1 MLKKR
6 ISVHSAVVSLFL
18 LALLLALPAT
28 ADAQFLVETS
38 TPISGSDRVPLETT
52 VRFEFND
59 RVSTTTNWNT
69 AFVAEPRD
77 AIEIRRA
84 NLVLDDQD
92 RPAVVEYIVQHD
104 TNTDFTWLVYA
115 VESGSGEPMST
126 PYTLRYTTASN
137 RGNRQVSGAVSVSS
151 SASKTAGDDILDDFR
166 TSKRPDRTTWRKLTS
181 MAKQSGLGKPSFNVQ
196 SIRPATVAKGSSA
209 PDYTSIFLLEKFVP
223 SENKWTVRGGT
234 VIDGDA
240 GAFTVDYMRDDTY
253 WPLAVR
259 YSNHERTEIESVGF
273 YDADGDGE
281 PDPVTLSGANLENI
295 DIQLYAFPRTT
306 AQESLSDANGEANRY
321 ASDQELVHVEE
332 GSGSTPAGTA
342 HEWIYHYYSSSRDWE
357 TIVTV
362 DPLGTEVSIN
372 TDPDFIRDMS
382 PIQAG
387 FVDSDVAL
395 QTVLDN
401 GGQAFIEP
409 YSLRS
414 ITTLME
420 GGNLFWLADA
430 PTSNT
435 FWRIQLIVSTSS
447 GSELFERFI
456 DAQTGE
462 ILDPTALPVELTSF
476 TAQAADASSI
486 LLRWETAS
494 ETNNAGFDVE
504 HQVPGTSAFEPVAF
518 VGGQGTTS
526 RPNQYRHR
534 VAGVTAGTHRFRLR
548 QVDTDGT
555 STYSPEVEVQVMLD
569 RPLVFEPPYPN
580 PVRSRATVRFGTR
593 DGGLVRVE
601 LYDALGRRVRTLHS
615 GEAPSGDMHTHHVEV
630 SGLSSGLYFLRLIG
644 PSGETEVRSM
654 TVVQ

>member
-1 MLKKR
+1 MLKKF
-6 ISVHSAVVSLFL
+6 ISTHFAAVSLFL
-18 LALLLALPAT
+18 LTLPVT
-28 ADAQFLVETS
+28 ADAQFFVETS
-38 TPISGSDRVPLETT
+38 TPVSGSDQVPLETT

-77 AIEIRRA
+77 AIQIRRA

-92 RPAVVEYIVQHD
+92 RPAVVEYIVEHD

-126 PYTLRYTTASN
+126 PYTLRYTTAST
-137 RGNRQVSGAVSVSS
+137 RGNRQVSGTVSVPS
-151 SASKTAGDDILDDFR
+151 SASKTVGDDILDDLR

-223 SENKWTVRGGT
+223 SETKWAVRGGT

-281 PDPVTLSGANLENI
+281 PDPITLSGTNLENI
-295 DIQLYAFPRTT
+295 DVQLYAFPRTT
-306 AQESLSDANGEANRY
+306 AQENLSDADGKANRY
-321 ASDQELVHVEE
+321 ASDQELVYVEE

-372 TDPDFIRDMS
+372 TDPGFIRDMS

-395 QTVLDN
+395 QTVLDT
-401 GGQAFIEP
+401 GGQTFIEP

-414 ITTLME
+414 IATLIE
-420 GGNLFWLADA
+420 GGNLFWLADY
-430 PTSNT
+430 PVSNT
-435 FWRIQLIVSTSS
+435 FWRIQLLVSTSGGTES
-447 GSELFERFI
+447 FERFI

-462 ILDPTALPVELTSF
+462 ILDPTSLPVELTDF
-476 TAQAADASSI
+476 TAQVADASSI
-486 LLRWETAS
+486 LLHWETAS

-504 HQVPGTSAFEPVAF
+504 HQAPGASVFKPIMF
-518 VGGQGTTS
+518 VEGQGTTS
-526 RPNQYRHR
+526 RANQYQHR
-534 VAGVTAGTHRFRLR
+534 IEEAPPGTHRFRLK
-548 QVDTDGT
+548 QIDTDGT
-555 STYSPEVEVQVMLD
+555 STYSPEVEVQVTLD
-569 RPLVFEPPYPN
+569 QPLVFEPPYPN
-580 PVRSRATVRFGTR
+580 PVRAQATVRFGTR
-593 DGGLVRVE
+593 DGGPARME
-601 LYDALGRRVRTLHS
+601 LYDALGRHVRTLYS
-615 GEAPSGDMHTHHVEV
+615 GETTGDEMHMHRIET
-630 SGLSSGLYFLRLIG
+630 SGLSSGLYLLRLTG
-644 PSGETEVRSM
+644 PNGETQVRSM
-654 TVVQ
+654 TVVR

>member
-1 MLKKR
+1 
-6 ISVHSAVVSLFL
+6 
-18 LALLLALPAT
+18 
-28 ADAQFLVETS
+28 
-38 TPISGSDRVPLETT
+38 
-52 VRFEFND
+52 
-59 RVSTTTNWNT
+59 
-69 AFVAEPRD
+69 
-77 AIEIRRA
+77 
-84 NLVLDDQD
+84 
-92 RPAVVEYIVQHD
+92 
-104 TNTDFTWLVYA
+104 
-115 VESGSGEPMST
+115 
-126 PYTLRYTTASN
+126 
-137 RGNRQVSGAVSVSS
+137 
-151 SASKTAGDDILDDFR
+151 
-166 TSKRPDRTTWRKLTS
+166 
-181 MAKQSGLGKPSFNVQ
+181 
-196 SIRPATVAKGSSA
+196 
-209 PDYTSIFLLEKFVP
+209 
-223 SENKWTVRGGT
+223 
-234 VIDGDA
+234 
-240 GAFTVDYMRDDTY
+240 
-253 WPLAVR
+253 
-259 YSNHERTEIESVGF
+259 
-273 YDADGDGE
+273 
-281 PDPVTLSGANLENI
+281 
-295 DIQLYAFPRTT
+295 
-306 AQESLSDANGEANRY
+306 
-321 ASDQELVHVEE
+321 
-332 GSGSTPAGTA
+332 
-342 HEWIYHYYSSSRDWE
+342 
-357 TIVTV
+357 
-362 DPLGTEVSIN
+362 
-372 TDPDFIRDMS
+372 
-382 PIQAG
+382 
-387 FVDSDVAL
+387 
-395 QTVLDN
+395 
-401 GGQAFIEP
+401 
-409 YSLRS
+409 
-414 ITTLME
+414 ME

-462 ILDPTALPVELTSF
+462 VLDPTALPVELTSF